1 MSGKSPLRLKEPGVP
16 PLCCVIRQIRPLLQ
30 TIGLIAYIVYRCL
43 SFYGPTAAIDRSSLL
58 SLVMRAGERIHPLLD
73 MGVEGRADN
82 SFWIIFVRGIEIIIQ
97 DGIAIMGILG
107 WIRILYQLRHY
118 RKSEWIDPI
127 VQTGF
132 EISKAYISFFRKE
145 LDDQADMAV
154 AEADKLLLK
163 DPKRVVRRTLP
174 DAIVSRAE
182 VLELL
187 KSCASNEKPNWKN
200 GKLSGTVYFCD
211 QNSESVDD
219 QQHTDLM
226 AEVYRLYAWANP
238 LHPGVW
244 PRVNQCEAEV
254 IAMTSHL
261 LHGKSSIGMI
271 TSGGTESIF
280 TAIRAHWEYFGK
292 QRGIAYPEII
302 AGTSAHAAL
311 DKACEIFGIRLVRID
326 CNLHPTYHLDPQLV
340 QKHITSNTILI
351 YASAPTFPQGVLDP
365 IDELSRLA
373 VQYDIGLHVDA
384 CLGAFV
390 LPFCDDVPP
399 FDFRNPGVTSISA
412 DTHKYGCSPK
422 GTSVVLFKTMELRHA
437 AYYCYPHW
445 TGGLYITPTLAGS
458 RPGALIACTWAA
470 MVTIGKQGYHARA
483 QKIVQATRTIAE
495 GVQANPVLK
504 LMTCNPATVI
514 VCFGSDQ
521 INIYQVQDAL
531 SQRGWT
537 LNSLQGPSSV
547 HLCVTPGV
555 AERASEFLQDLQVAV
570 EQVKNE
576 KNPSVRGTAEIYG
589 ATGKLPAGPL
599 EYTLCRFIDATLS
612 P

>member
-1 MSGKSPLRLKEPGVP
+1 
-16 PLCCVIRQIRPLLQ
+16 VIRQLRPLVQ
-30 TIGLIAYIVYRCL
+30 TIGLIVYVVYRCL
-43 SFYGPTAAIDRSSLL
+43 SFYRSAAATDNSSFL
-58 SLVMRAGERIHPLLD
+58 SLIIQAGEKIRLLLD
-73 MGVEGRADN
+73 VSLEIRAEN
-82 SFWIIFVRGIEIIIQ
+82 SFWIIFARGIEIVIQ
-97 DGIAIMGILG
+97 DGIAIMGIMG
-107 WIRILYQLRHY
+107 WMRILYKLRHY

-132 EISKAYISFFRKE
+132 EISKAYIKLLQKE
-145 LDDQADMAV
+145 LDDQADKAV
-154 AEADKLLLK
+154 AEADKLLHK
-163 DPKRVVRRTLP
+163 DPHRTVRRMLP
-174 DAIVSRAE
+174 DTIVSRSE
-182 VLELL
+182 VLKLL
-187 KSCASNEKPNWKN
+187 QSCATKEQPNWKN

-211 QNSESVDD
+211 QNSQSVDD
-219 QQHTDLM
+219 RQHTDLM

-280 TAIRAHWEYFGK
+280 TAVRAHLEYFGK
-292 QRGIAYPEII
+292 RRGIAYPEII

-311 DKACEIFGIRLVRID
+311 DKACEIFGIRLVSID
-326 CNLHPTYHLDPQLV
+326 CNHHPSYHLDPQQV

-351 YASAPTFPQGVLDP
+351 YASAPSFPQGVLDP

-412 DTHKYGCSPK
+412 DTHKYGCAPK

-470 MVTIGKQGYHARA
+470 MVTIGKQGYQARA
-483 QKIVQATRTIAE
+483 VKIVQATRTIAQ
-495 GVQANPVLK
+495 GVQSNPLLK
-504 LMTCNPATVI
+504 LMTFQPTTVI

-537 LNSLQGPSSV
+537 LNSLQRPSSI

-555 AERASEFLQDLQVAV
+555 AERASEFLQDLQAAV

-576 KNPSVRGTAEIYG
+576 KNPSLRGTAEIYG

-599 EYTLCRFIDATLS
+599 DYTLCRFIDATLS